1 MLHPGHLFVAL
12 GWLSVGLGVAGI
24 FLPLLPTTPFMLLA
38 AWAFGKGSPR
48 LHRWLHEHPRLGPP
62 ILQWKHHGVI
72 SLRAKI
78 MAAATFA
85 VMIGMSMIFVQ
96 AYWVPLVQL
105 AVAIPVCIFLFSRP
119 SVPRAPLPESDHSV
133 S

>member
-1 MLHPGHLFVAL
+1 MHPGHLFVAL

-96 AYWVPLVQL
+96 AHWVPLVQL
-105 AVAIPVCIFLFSRP
+105 AVAIPVCVFLFSRP
-119 SVPRAPLPESDHSV
+119 SVPRVPLPETDQSAS
-133 S
+133 